1 MKPRRIIGFL
11 FGIFGFNQLGFMLK
25 INWNCVLFDP
35 VSDTGIGSNLVE
47 FRDLDHRT
55 VHIPAEK
62 WGESNP
68 NHVIVKYMA

>member
-1 MKPRRIIGFL
+1 
-11 FGIFGFNQLGFMLK
+11 MLK